1 MTAPGSPDYLRAIST
16 DLMLPPSQAPSA
28 APSLSADVVNDLQAS
43 PGHTGR
49 ASRLGGMADSRTLLI
64 IDIQR
69 DYFPGGAYPLVGPEA
84 AAEEA
89 SKVLGAFREA
99 GHPIIHMK
107 HVWDEPEAEFMRPG
121 TEGIEIHPAVEPAEG
136 ELVLEKENPNSFLD
150 TPLEDELRRRGND
163 GLVVAGM
170 MSSMCVDATVRAA
183 ADLGFSPTVV
193 HDACAAP
200 DLEFGGVEVPGG
212 AVHAAF
218 MAALA
223 DGYAEVTSA
232 AEVLEA

>member
-1 MTAPGSPDYLRAIST
+1 M
-16 DLMLPPSQAPSA
+16 
-28 APSLSADVVNDLQAS
+28 AS
-43 PGHTGR
+43 
-49 ASRLGGMADSRTLLI
+49 SRTLLI

-69 DYFPGGAYPLVGPEA
+69 DYFPGGAYPLVEPEA
-84 AAEEA
+84 AAEA
-89 SKVLGAFREA
+89 ARRVLDSFRDA
-99 GHPIIHMK
+99 GEPVIHMK
-107 HVWDEPEAEFMRPG
+107 HVSDEPDSEFMRPG
-121 TEGIEIHPAVEPAEG
+121 TEGIEIHPTVEPAHG
-136 ELVLEKENPNSFLD
+136 ELVLEKASPNSFVG
-150 TPLEDELRRRGND
+150 TRLEEELREGEPSQ
-163 GLVVAGM
+163 LVLAGM

-200 DLEFGGVEVPGG
+200 DLEFNGVDVPGA

-232 AEVLEA
+232 AELLGGVA

>member
-1 MTAPGSPDYLRAIST
+1 M
-16 DLMLPPSQAPSA
+16 
-28 APSLSADVVNDLQAS
+28 AS
-43 PGHTGR
+43 
-49 ASRLGGMADSRTLLI
+49 SRTLLI

-69 DYFPGGAYPLVGPEA
+69 DYFPGGAYPLVEPEA
-84 AAEEA
+84 AAA
-89 SKVLGAFREA
+89 TARKVLDSFRSASE
-99 GHPIIHMK
+99 PVIHMK
-107 HVWDEPEAEFMRPG
+107 HVWDAPDAEFMRPG
-121 TEGIEIHPAVEPAEG
+121 TEGIEIHPAVEPARG
-136 ELVLEKENPNSFLD
+136 EPVLEKASPNSFVE
-150 TPLEDELRRRGND
+150 TELEAELRKLGSD
-163 GLVVAGM
+163 DLVVAGM

-200 DLEFGGVEVPGG
+200 DLEFNGVEVPGA

-232 AEVLEA
+232 AELLSGD

>member
-1 MTAPGSPDYLRAIST
+1 MP
-16 DLMLPPSQAPSA
+16 
-28 APSLSADVVNDLQAS
+28 
-43 PGHTGR
+43 
-49 ASRLGGMADSRTLLI
+49 RTLLI

-69 DYFPGGAYPLVGPEA
+69 DYFTGGAYPLVEPEA
-84 AAEEA
+84 AAAEA
-89 SKVLGAFREA
+89 RRVLDSFRAA
-99 GHPIIHMK
+99 GEPVIHMK
-107 HVWDEPEAEFMRPG
+107 HVWDEPEAEFLRPG
-121 TEGIEIHPAVEPAEG
+121 TEGIEIHPTVAPADG
-136 ELVLEKENPNSFLD
+136 ELVLEKATPNSFVD
-150 TPLEDELRRRGND
+150 TRLEKELRQHGTD
-163 GLVVAGM
+163 ELVVAGM

-200 DLEFGGVEVPGG
+200 DLAFNGVEVPGA

-232 AEVLEA
+232 AELLGD